1 MKRRH
6 WLLIGGGVLVVVAA
20 AGISTVL
27 VSKGMRERPRPRGAR
42 TYEAQV
48 RQSLFELLR
57 PITLTNCTLERF
69 GERNDGGYLV
79 CGNLL
84 ESVRVGYSYGISGYD
99 QWGCDLSRK
108 LDIRVHEYDCFDV
121 REPSCPGG
129 DLRFHAECVGIESNV
144 IDGRRFDTL
153 ASQARRNGD
162 EGKRRIAKVDVE
174 GAEWNAFLLT
184 PDSVFEQI
192 DQLVVEFHGVQDDR
206 FVSTVQM
213 LKRFFYVAHVHFNN
227 YSCDPNLAPF
237 PAAAYEVLFVNKRL
251 GVIDASQG
259 NWGLHALDAPNN
271 ADAPDCQVSAQ

>member
-6 WLLIGGGVLVVVAA
+6 WLGIGGVLIVVAV

-27 VSKGMRERPRPRGAR
+27 VSNGMREKPRLRAAR
-42 TYEAQV
+42 TYEEQV

-57 PITLTNCTLERF
+57 PVKLTNCTLERF

-79 CGNLL
+79 CANLL
-84 ESVRVGYSYGISGYD
+84 DSVRVGYSYGIAGYD

-121 REPSCPGG
+121 RAPSCPGG
-129 DLRFHAECVGIESNV
+129 DLRFHAECVGIESSV

-162 EGKRRIAKVDVE
+162 AGKRSIAKVDVE
-174 GAEWNAFLLT
+174 GAEWNSFLLT

-227 YSCDPNLAPF
+227 YSCDPKLAPF
-237 PAAAYEVLFVNKRL
+237 PAAAYEVLLVNKRL
-251 GVIDASQG
+251 GVVEAPPG
-259 NWGLHALDAPNN
+259 NWGVHALDAPNN
-271 ADAPDCQVSAQ
+271 PDSPDCQVSGQ